1 MEEISQA
8 ELAERVAILRK
19 FRSLLEQ
26 QRKKFQEYLAVL
38 EKQEHSIEE
47 EDTEALVAHAEL
59 EQAIAG
65 SLSNLQ
71 KVIVPFSE
79 MYKSAASSLDRHGD
93 VAAIQADL
101 NRLQAKVLAQN
112 EKNREK
118 IRAHLVQIR
127 RQLDEF
133 KNEQALN
140 NELSKS
146 GAKNPEILKPLI
158 DLTSVSFENGEIRGL
173 DEQIARAE
181 PSLCVLDLGLCGHN
195 RVDSRLAC
203 CKSSGCSAHTAL

>member
-79 MYKSAASSLDRHGD
+79 MYKSGASSLDRHGD
-93 VAAIQADL
+93 VAEIGRASC
-101 NRLQAKVLAQN
+101 
-112 EKNREK
+112 RE
-118 IRAHLVQIR
+118 
-127 RQLDEF
+127 
-133 KNEQALN
+133 
-140 NELSKS
+140 
-146 GAKNPEILKPLI
+146 
-158 DLTSVSFENGEIRGL
+158 
-173 DEQIARAE
+173 
-181 PSLCVLDLGLCGHN
+181 
-195 RVDSRLAC
+195 RV
-203 CKSSGCSAHTAL
+203 

>member
-1 MEEISQA
+1 MGEYFMEEISQA
-8 ELAERVAILRK
+8 ELDERVAILRK
-19 FRSLLEQ
+19 FRALLEQ

-79 MYKSAASSLDRHGD
+79 MYKSGASSLDRHGD

-133 KNEQALN
+133 KNPYRN
-140 NELSKS
+140 VSS
-146 GAKNPEILKPLI
+146 VYAKKVAQGNLVAVE
-158 DLTSVSFENGEIRGL
+158 V
-173 DEQIARAE
+173 
-181 PSLCVLDLGLCGHN
+181 
-195 RVDSRLAC
+195 
-203 CKSSGCSAHTAL
+203 